1 MLPPAGATESTH
13 AHIWFL
19 GFIKN
24 ERCVTLLLKQQER
37 ETKEKK
43 GGIFTAEEEKEK
55 SKWWRA
61 ESSGR
66 PLPPSEGVAPLVR
79 HHAVD
84 LVDGGGEGAQAHLLR
99 PVDDL
104 RARLRPLLGH
114 LQVLV
119 GVDQEVKGTWAE
131 GTVVQVTAFAGRTG
145 GGGNCGNSQGVSS
158 SGRKVTVAVICLMT
172 ERISS
177 WMVLMDF
184 SLGALGTTPQPSQCP
199 LTRPPRSTAGWGAS
213 TGPSPTQKHPAS
225 PPLPPRHGR
234 GEGTSFKP
242 AEKGGE
248 EEG

>member
-13 AHIWFL
+13 AHVWFL

-43 GGIFTAEEEKEK
+43 GGIFTSEEEKEK
-55 SKWWRA
+55 SKGRRA

-66 PLPPSEGVAPLVR
+66 PLPPSEGVGPLVR

-119 GVDQEVKGTWAE
+119 GVDQEVEGTWAE

-145 GGGNCGNSQGVSS
+145 GGEELWELT
-158 SGRKVTVAVICLMT
+158 GRLQQRQEGDGGRDLPDDGADL
-172 ERISS
+172 
-177 WMVLMDF
+177 VLDGLDGLLPGGAGDDTAAESVPADARPPPPLHSRVGSVHRAQPHPKTP
-184 SLGALGTTPQPSQCP
+184 SLPSPPTTP
-199 LTRPPRSTAGWGAS
+199 RS
-213 TGPSPTQKHPAS
+213 
-225 PPLPPRHGR
+225 
-234 GEGTSFKP
+234 
-242 AEKGGE
+242 GGKNPF
-248 EEG
+248 